1 MNLLTVENISKS
13 YGELVLFDNL
23 SFGINKDQKIALI
36 AKNGTGKTSILNI
49 LSGADTPDS
58 GQVNYRK
65 STRVSFLAQE
75 PKMNPN
81 LTIEE
86 TIFAS
91 DNEVLQVIKNYEK
104 ALLNPE
110 EADAYQK
117 AFEAMDR
124 FQAWDFETQYKQI
137 LFKLKLDDLNAK
149 VGKLSGGQ
157 KKRLALANALINKP
171 DLLVLDEPTNH
182 LDLEM
187 IEWLEE
193 FFAKENMTLF
203 MVTHDRYFLERV
215 CNEIIE
221 LENGKLYPY
230 KGNYSYYL
238 EKKEARIEQ
247 EAVEQHKTELLFKKE
262 LDWMRRQP
270 KARTTK
276 SKSRIDDF
284 AVIKDK
290 ASQRRKDHQVQLEL
304 NMERMG
310 SKILELHKIS
320 KSFPNKPILDKF
332 EYVFQKGERIG
343 IIGKNGTGKSTFLNI
358 LSGRD
363 QPDSGKVVVGET
375 IKFGYYT
382 QKGIEIIEGQKV
394 IDVIR
399 EFGDYIPLMKGR
411 QISAQQLL
419 ERFLF
424 DRKKQYD
431 FVDKLSGG
439 ERKRLYLCTI
449 LIQNPNFLILD
460 EPTNDLDIVTLN
472 VLESFLMDFQ
482 GCLMVVSHDRYFM
495 DKIVDHL
502 FVFRGDGVVEN
513 FPGNYSDYRAYE
525 DSQVQEKREQKE
537 TQSNIKTNWKEPD
550 AATKISYAE
559 QQEYKKLEREI
570 QKLEKLKKVLQEKF
584 NDGSLSGD
592 DIKIMSIEL
601 NDISDAINSKTERW
615 FELSALMEG

>member
-75 PKMNPN
+75 PNMDPN

-91 DNEVLQVIKNYEK
+91 DNEVLEVIKNYEK
-104 ALLNPE
+104 ALQNPE
-110 EADAYQK
+110 DADAYQK

-124 FQAWDFETQYKQI
+124 FEAWDFETQYKQI
-137 LFKLKLDDLNAK
+137 LSKLKLDDLSAK
-149 VGKLSGGQ
+149 VDKLSGGQ

-247 EAVEQHKTELLFKKE
+247 EAVEHHKTELLFKKE
-262 LDWMRRQP
+262 LAWMRRQP

-290 ASQRRKDHQVQLEL
+290 ASQRRKDHQIQLEL

-332 EYVFQKGERIG
+332 EY
-343 IIGKNGTGKSTFLNI
+343 
-358 LSGRD
+358 
-363 QPDSGKVVVGET
+363 
-375 IKFGYYT
+375 YT
-382 QKGIEIIEGQKV
+382 QKGIKIKEGQKV

-399 EFGDYIPLMKGR
+399 EFGDYIPLMKGK

-502 FVFRGDGVVEN
+502 FVFRGDAVIED

-525 DSQVQEKREQKE
+525 DSQIQEKREQKE
-537 TQSNIKTNWKEPD
+537 SQPTNKTNWKEAD
-550 AATKISYAE
+550 TGTKISYAE
-559 QQEYKKLEREI
+559 QQEFKKLEREI
-570 QKLEKLKKVLQEKF
+570 QKLEKSKVALQEKF
-584 NDGSLSGD
+584 TDGSLSGD
-592 DIKIMSIEL
+592 DIKNLSIEL
-601 NDISDAINSKTERW
+601 NDITDAIDRKTERW